1 MRKFRLF
8 RVEVLF
14 LALLPATVI
23 LLANIM
29 MFLQIKGVATFALAA
44 VAMGLLAL
52 IVWGVIYNVRIR
64 MKKK

>member
-8 RVEVLF
+8 RVETLF

-23 LLANIM
+23 LLASIM
-29 MFLQIKGVATFALAA
+29 MFLPIKGIATFALAG

-52 IVWGVIYNVRIR
+52 IVWGVIFNVKIR
-64 MKKK
+64 MKEK